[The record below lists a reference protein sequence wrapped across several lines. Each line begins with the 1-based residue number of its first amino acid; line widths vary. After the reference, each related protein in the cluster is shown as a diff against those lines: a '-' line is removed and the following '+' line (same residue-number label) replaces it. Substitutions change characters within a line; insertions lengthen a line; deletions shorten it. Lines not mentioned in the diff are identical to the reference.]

1 MIEVRYAGV
10 VVGRSAIIR
19 ELDARGLFLGMNE
32 PLPVGTPV
40 WLKIGDRAGAEAV
53 AGKVEVV
60 SESHEL
66 ALAGMRVR
74 FADPHAASLFGTP
87 AEPAPEPAPTAA
99 SMAAVDDGPTSAAG
113 GDAATASTAGP
124 GPPQPP
130 PPAAVPLPA
139 SSVATEPASL
149 AGQVAMASD
158 SPTAGRGP
166 IDSDLEPPPSEPDQT
181 GRIPA
186 PNPDAFAGPGG
197 GKKGRRNRRR

>member
-1 MIEVRYAGV
+1 MDTTIEVRYAGV

-53 AGKVEVV
+53 PGKVEVV

-74 FADPHAASLFGTP
+74 FADPQAASLFGTP
-87 AEPAPEPAPTAA
+87 AETASAPAPIA
-99 SMAAVDDGPTSAAG
+99 SSLAAVDED
-113 GDAATASTAGP
+113 
-124 GPPQPP
+124 
-130 PPAAVPLPA
+130 VPLPL
-139 SSVATEPASL
+139 SSPAPLPAPLPAPSPTTDPASL
-149 AGQVAMASD
+149 AAGSAMTPD
-158 SPTAGRGP
+158 SPTAGGGP
-166 IDSDLEPPPSEPDQT
+166 MDSDLEQPPSERDQT

-186 PNPDAFAGPGG
+186 PHPDAFAGPGG